1 MFIGVASVWMGTH
14 FGPGVASG
22 TQLNQYYVGFGI
34 PGIVMTL
41 VAMALLGFALYC
53 SMEFSRIYHA
63 YDYESW
69 VTKLFGNKYVVILF
83 DISFFVTIISARGRQ
98 PQRDCHPASGL
109 LGHQLLGGRRH
120 SHSRLHAAVRLRRGA
135 GAQELGLHD
144 VRRRGRAAAHHGAG
158 HRRRRRD
165 LKGAVEN
172 QAANL
177 GADMSASNWL
187 KALWQAIIYGSFQAT
202 IVANIASVADTLPD
216 RRESRRSAIT
226 GYIAN
231 TGLLLILCMM
241 LFSFTNVYKV
251 TEEAL
256 PFYSILAR
264 LNMGWLTTV
273 YIIVVFIAVI
283 STVVGFAFAGV
294 ARFGKYYRPQGKK
307 QLAHPVRDAAFV
319 LVLLAACAAISQVGI
334 YEPRQVR
341 LLAPRLHQP
350 LRYHPARPDTR
361 RPQDKQEVPQGAQH
375 RRPGHRL
382 ITKCFTSQICS
393 KRESPPA
400 SSGGLFARRA

>member
-1 MFIGVASVWMGTH
+1 MENTKKKGLPVFIGVASVWMGTH

-53 SMEFSRIYHA
+53 SMEFSRIYKA

-69 VTKLFGNKYVVILF
+69 VTKLFNNKYVVILF
-83 DISFFVTIISARGRQ
+83 DVSFFVTIISAAGGSLN
-98 PQRDCHPASGL
+98 AIATL
-109 LGHQLLGGRRH
+109 LQDFWGINYWVGVGIVIVVSMLLCAFGAELVRKSSAYMMFVVVGV
-120 SHSRLHAAVRLRRGA
+120 LLLIMALVIAAGDA
-135 GAQELGLHD
+135 
-144 VRRRGRAAAHHGAG
+144 
-158 HRRRRRD
+158 D

-334 YEPRQVR
+334 MNLVKYGYS
-341 LLAPRLHQP
+341 LLGYINLFVIILPALILGGRKISKKYLKEHNIDAPGI
-350 LRYHPARPDTR
+350 D
-361 RPQDKQEVPQGAQH
+361 
-375 RRPGHRL
+375 
-382 ITKCFTSQICS
+382 
-393 KRESPPA
+393 
-400 SSGGLFARRA
+400 

>member
-1 MFIGVASVWMGTH
+1 MENTKKKGLPVFIGVASVWMGTH

-69 VTKLFGNKYVVILF
+69 VTKLFNNKYVVILF
-83 DISFFVTIISARGRQ
+83 DISFFVTIISAAGGSLN
-98 PQRDCHPASGL
+98 AIATL
-109 LGHQLLGGRRH
+109 LQDFWGINYWVGVGIVIVVSMLLCAFGAELVRKSSAYMMFVVVGV
-120 SHSRLHAAVRLRRGA
+120 LLLIMALVIAAGDA
-135 GAQELGLHD
+135 
-144 VRRRGRAAAHHGAG
+144 
-158 HRRRRRD
+158 D

-334 YEPRQVR
+334 MNLVKYGYS
-341 LLAPRLHQP
+341 LLGYINLFVIILPALILGGRKISKKYLKEHNIDAPGI
-350 LRYHPARPDTR
+350 D
-361 RPQDKQEVPQGAQH
+361 
-375 RRPGHRL
+375 
-382 ITKCFTSQICS
+382 
-393 KRESPPA
+393 
-400 SSGGLFARRA
+400 

>member
-1 MFIGVASVWMGTH
+1 MENTKKKGLPVFIGVASVWMGTH

-34 PGIVMTL
+34 PGIIMTL

-53 SMEFSRIYHA
+53 SMEFSRIYKA

-69 VTKLFGNKYVVILF
+69 VTKLFNNKYVVILF
-83 DISFFVTIISARGRQ
+83 DVSFFVTIISAAGGSLN
-98 PQRDCHPASGL
+98 AIATL
-109 LGHQLLGGRRH
+109 LQDFWGINYWIGVGIVIVVSMLLCAFGAELVRKSSSYMMFVVVGV
-120 SHSRLHAAVRLRRGA
+120 LLLIMALVIAAGDA
-135 GAQELGLHD
+135 
-144 VRRRGRAAAHHGAG
+144 
-158 HRRRRRD
+158 D

-216 RRESRRSAIT
+216 RRESRRAAIT

-231 TGLLLILCMM
+231 TGLLLVLCMM
-241 LFSFTNVYKV
+241 LFSFTNVYAV
-251 TEEAL
+251 TNEDL

-294 ARFGKYYRPQGKK
+294 ARFGKYYRPAGRKH
-307 QLAHPVRDAAFV
+307 LAHPLRDALFV

-334 YEPRQVR
+334 MNIVKYGYQ
-341 LLAPRLHQP
+341 LLGYINLFVIVLPALIIGGRKISKKYLKEHNIDAPGI
-350 LRYHPARPDTR
+350 D
-361 RPQDKQEVPQGAQH
+361 
-375 RRPGHRL
+375 
-382 ITKCFTSQICS
+382 
-393 KRESPPA
+393 
-400 SSGGLFARRA
+400 

>member
-1 MFIGVASVWMGTH
+1 MENTKKKGLPVFIGVASVWMGTH

-34 PGIVMTL
+34 PGIVMTF
-41 VAMALLGFALYC
+41 VAMALFGFALYC

-83 DISFFVTIISARGRQ
+83 DISFFVTIISAAGGSLN
-98 PQRDCHPASGL
+98 AIATL
-109 LGHQLLGGRRH
+109 LQDFWGINYWVGVGIVIVVSMLLCAFGAELVRKSSAYMMFVVVGV
-120 SHSRLHAAVRLRRGA
+120 LLLIMALVIAAGDA
-135 GAQELGLHD
+135 
-144 VRRRGRAAAHHGAG
+144 
-158 HRRRRRD
+158 D

-216 RRESRRSAIT
+216 RRESRRAAIT

-231 TGLLLILCMM
+231 TGLLLVLCMM
-241 LFSFTNVYKV
+241 LFSFTNVYAV
-251 TEEAL
+251 TKEAL

-273 YIIVVFIAVI
+273 YIVVVFIAVI

-334 YEPRQVR
+334 MNLVKYGYS
-341 LLAPRLHQP
+341 LLGYINLFVIILPALILGGRKISKKYLKEHNIDAPG
-350 LRYHPARPDTR
+350 
-361 RPQDKQEVPQGAQH
+361 V
-375 RRPGHRL
+375 
-382 ITKCFTSQICS
+382 
-393 KRESPPA
+393 
-400 SSGGLFARRA
+400 

>member
-1 MFIGVASVWMGTH
+1 MENTKKKGLPVFIGVASVWMGTH

-83 DISFFVTIISARGRQ
+83 DISFFVTIISAAGGSLN
-98 PQRDCHPASGL
+98 AIATL
-109 LGHQLLGGRRH
+109 LQDFWGINYWVGVGIVIVVSMLLCAFGAELVRKSSAYMMFVVVGV
-120 SHSRLHAAVRLRRGA
+120 LLLIMALVIAAGDA
-135 GAQELGLHD
+135 
-144 VRRRGRAAAHHGAG
+144 
-158 HRRRRRD
+158 D

-334 YEPRQVR
+334 MNLVKYGYS
-341 LLAPRLHQP
+341 LLGYINLFVIILPALILGGRKISKKYLKEHNIDAPGI
-350 LRYHPARPDTR
+350 D
-361 RPQDKQEVPQGAQH
+361 
-375 RRPGHRL
+375 
-382 ITKCFTSQICS
+382 
-393 KRESPPA
+393 
-400 SSGGLFARRA
+400 

>member
-1 MFIGVASVWMGTH
+1 MENTKKKGLPVFIGVASVWMGTH

-34 PGIVMTL
+34 PGIIMTL

-69 VTKLFGNKYVVILF
+69 VTKLFNNKYVVILF
-83 DISFFVTIISARGRQ
+83 DISFFVTIISAAGGSLN
-98 PQRDCHPASGL
+98 AIATL
-109 LGHQLLGGRRH
+109 LQDFWGINYWVGVGIVIVVSMLLCAFGAELVRKSSAYMMFVVVGV
-120 SHSRLHAAVRLRRGA
+120 LLLIMALVIAAGDA
-135 GAQELGLHD
+135 
-144 VRRRGRAAAHHGAG
+144 
-158 HRRRRRD
+158 D

-216 RRESRRSAIT
+216 RRESRRAAIT

-231 TGLLLILCMM
+231 TGLLLVLCMM
-241 LFSFTNVYKV
+241 LFSFTNVYAV
-251 TEEAL
+251 TNEAL

-294 ARFGKYYRPQGKK
+294 ARFGKYYRPAGKK
-307 QLAHPVRDAAFV
+307 HLAHPLRDALFV
-319 LVLLAACAAISQVGI
+319 LVLLGACAAISQVGI
-334 YEPRQVR
+334 MNLVR
-341 LLAPRLHQP
+341 YGYQLLGYINLFVIVLPALIIGGRKISKKYLKEHNIDAPGI
-350 LRYHPARPDTR
+350 D
-361 RPQDKQEVPQGAQH
+361 
-375 RRPGHRL
+375 
-382 ITKCFTSQICS
+382 
-393 KRESPPA
+393 
-400 SSGGLFARRA
+400 

>member
-1 MFIGVASVWMGTH
+1 MENTKKKGLPVFIGVASVWMGTH

-34 PGIVMTL
+34 PGIIMTL

-53 SMEFSRIYHA
+53 SMEFSRIYKA

-69 VTKLFGNKYVVILF
+69 VTKLFNNKYVVILF
-83 DISFFVTIISARGRQ
+83 DVSFFVTIISAAGGSLN
-98 PQRDCHPASGL
+98 AIATL
-109 LGHQLLGGRRH
+109 LQDFWGINYWVGVGIVIVVSMLLCAFGAELVRKSSAYMMFVVVGV
-120 SHSRLHAAVRLRRGA
+120 LLLIMALVIAAGDA
-135 GAQELGLHD
+135 
-144 VRRRGRAAAHHGAG
+144 
-158 HRRRRRD
+158 D

-216 RRESRRSAIT
+216 RRESRRAAIT

-231 TGLLLILCMM
+231 TGLLLVLCMM
-241 LFSFTNVYKV
+241 LFSFTNVYAV
-251 TEEAL
+251 TNEAL

-334 YEPRQVR
+334 MNLVKYGYS
-341 LLAPRLHQP
+341 LLGYINLFVIILPALIIGGRKISKKYLKEHNIDAPGI
-350 LRYHPARPDTR
+350 D
-361 RPQDKQEVPQGAQH
+361 
-375 RRPGHRL
+375 
-382 ITKCFTSQICS
+382 
-393 KRESPPA
+393 
-400 SSGGLFARRA
+400 

>member
-1 MFIGVASVWMGTH
+1 MENTKKKGLPVFIGVASVWMGTH

-34 PGIVMTL
+34 PGIIMTL

-53 SMEFSRIYHA
+53 SMEFSRIYKA

-69 VTKLFGNKYVVILF
+69 VTKLFNNKYVVILF
-83 DISFFVTIISARGRQ
+83 DVSFFVTIISAAGGSLN
-98 PQRDCHPASGL
+98 AIATL
-109 LGHQLLGGRRH
+109 LQDFWGINYWVGVGIVIVVSMLLCAFGAELVRKSSAYMMFVVVGV
-120 SHSRLHAAVRLRRGA
+120 LLLIMALVIAAGDA
-135 GAQELGLHD
+135 
-144 VRRRGRAAAHHGAG
+144 
-158 HRRRRRD
+158 D

-216 RRESRRSAIT
+216 RRESRRAAIT

-231 TGLLLILCMM
+231 TGLLLVLCMM
-241 LFSFTNVYKV
+241 LFSFTNVYAV
-251 TEEAL
+251 TNEAL

-264 LNMGWLTTV
+264 LNMSWLTVV

-294 ARFGKYYRPQGKK
+294 ARFGKYYRPTGKK
-307 QLAHPVRDAAFV
+307 HLAHPLRDALFV

-334 YEPRQVR
+334 MNLVKYGYS
-341 LLAPRLHQP
+341 LLGYINLFVIILPALIIGGRKISKKYLKEHNIDAPGV
-350 LRYHPARPDTR
+350 D
-361 RPQDKQEVPQGAQH
+361 
-375 RRPGHRL
+375 
-382 ITKCFTSQICS
+382 
-393 KRESPPA
+393 
-400 SSGGLFARRA
+400 

>member
-1 MFIGVASVWMGTH
+1 MENTKKKGLPVFIGVASVWMGTH

-34 PGIVMTL
+34 PGIIMTL

-53 SMEFSRIYHA
+53 SMEFSRIYKA

-69 VTKLFGNKYVVILF
+69 VTKLFNNKYVVILF
-83 DISFFVTIISARGRQ
+83 DVSFFVTIISAAGGSLN
-98 PQRDCHPASGL
+98 AIATL
-109 LGHQLLGGRRH
+109 LQDFWGINYWIGVGIVIVVSMLLCAFGAELVRKSSAYMMFVVVGV
-120 SHSRLHAAVRLRRGA
+120 LLLIMALVIAAGDA
-135 GAQELGLHD
+135 
-144 VRRRGRAAAHHGAG
+144 
-158 HRRRRRD
+158 D

-216 RRESRRSAIT
+216 RRESRRAAIT

-231 TGLLLILCMM
+231 TGLLLVLCMM
-241 LFSFTNVYKV
+241 LFSFTNVYAV
-251 TEEAL
+251 TNEAL

-294 ARFGKYYRPQGKK
+294 ARFGKYYRPTGKK
-307 QLAHPVRDAAFV
+307 HLAHPLRDALFV

-334 YEPRQVR
+334 MNLVKYGYS
-341 LLAPRLHQP
+341 LLGYINLFVIILPALIIGGRKISKKYLKEHNIDAPGI
-350 LRYHPARPDTR
+350 D
-361 RPQDKQEVPQGAQH
+361 
-375 RRPGHRL
+375 
-382 ITKCFTSQICS
+382 
-393 KRESPPA
+393 
-400 SSGGLFARRA
+400 

>member
-1 MFIGVASVWMGTH
+1 MENTKKKGLPVFIGVASVWMGTH

-34 PGIVMTL
+34 PGIIMTL

-53 SMEFSRIYHA
+53 SMEFSRIYKA

-69 VTKLFGNKYVVILF
+69 VTKLFNNKYVVILF
-83 DISFFVTIISARGRQ
+83 DVSFFVTIISAAGGSLN
-98 PQRDCHPASGL
+98 AIATL
-109 LGHQLLGGRRH
+109 LQDFWGINYWVGVGIVIVVSMLLCAFGAELVRKSSAYMMFVVVGV
-120 SHSRLHAAVRLRRGA
+120 LLLIMALVIAAGDA
-135 GAQELGLHD
+135 
-144 VRRRGRAAAHHGAG
+144 
-158 HRRRRRD
+158 D

-216 RRESRRSAIT
+216 RRESRRAAIT

-231 TGLLLILCMM
+231 TGLLLVLCMM
-241 LFSFTNVYKV
+241 LFSFTNVYAV
-251 TEEAL
+251 TNEAL

-264 LNMGWLTTV
+264 LNMSWLTVV

-294 ARFGKYYRPQGKK
+294 ARFGKYYRPAGKK
-307 QLAHPVRDAAFV
+307 HLAHPLRDALFV

-334 YEPRQVR
+334 MNLVKYGYS
-341 LLAPRLHQP
+341 LLGYINLFVIILPALIIGGRKISKKYLKEHNIDAPGI
-350 LRYHPARPDTR
+350 D
-361 RPQDKQEVPQGAQH
+361 
-375 RRPGHRL
+375 
-382 ITKCFTSQICS
+382 
-393 KRESPPA
+393 
-400 SSGGLFARRA
+400 

>member
-1 MFIGVASVWMGTH
+1 MENTKKKGLPVFIGVASVWMGTH

-34 PGIVMTL
+34 PGIIMTL

-53 SMEFSRIYHA
+53 SMEFSRIYKA

-69 VTKLFGNKYVVILF
+69 VTKLFNNKYVVILF
-83 DISFFVTIISARGRQ
+83 DVSFFVTIISAAGGSLN
-98 PQRDCHPASGL
+98 AIATL
-109 LGHQLLGGRRH
+109 LQDFWGINYWVGVGIVIVVSMLLCAFGAELVRKSSAYMMFVVVGV
-120 SHSRLHAAVRLRRGA
+120 LLLIMALVIAAGDA
-135 GAQELGLHD
+135 
-144 VRRRGRAAAHHGAG
+144 
-158 HRRRRRD
+158 D

-216 RRESRRSAIT
+216 RRESRRAAIT

-231 TGLLLILCMM
+231 TGLLLVLCMM
-241 LFSFTNVYKV
+241 LFSFTNVYAV
-251 TEEAL
+251 TNEAL

-294 ARFGKYYRPQGKK
+294 ARFGKYYRPTGSKH
-307 QLAHPVRDAAFV
+307 LAHPLRDALFV

-334 YEPRQVR
+334 MNLVKYGYS
-341 LLAPRLHQP
+341 LLGYINLFVIILPALIIGGRKISKKYLKEHNIDAPGI
-350 LRYHPARPDTR
+350 D
-361 RPQDKQEVPQGAQH
+361 
-375 RRPGHRL
+375 
-382 ITKCFTSQICS
+382 
-393 KRESPPA
+393 
-400 SSGGLFARRA
+400 

>member
-1 MFIGVASVWMGTH
+1 MENTKKKGLPVFIGVASVWMGTH

-83 DISFFVTIISARGRQ
+83 DISFFVTIISAAGGSLN
-98 PQRDCHPASGL
+98 AIATL
-109 LGHQLLGGRRH
+109 LQDFWGINYWVGVGIVIVISMLLCAFGAELVRKSSAYMMFVVVGV
-120 SHSRLHAAVRLRRGA
+120 LLLIMALVIAAGDA
-135 GAQELGLHD
+135 
-144 VRRRGRAAAHHGAG
+144 
-158 HRRRRRD
+158 D

-177 GADMSASNWL
+177 GADLSASNWL

-226 GYIAN
+226 GYLAN
-231 TGLLLILCMM
+231 TLLLLILCTM
-241 LFSFTNVYKV
+241 LFSFTNVYAV
-251 TEEAL
+251 TDEDL

-264 LNMGWLTTV
+264 LDMGWLTTV

-334 YEPRQVR
+334 MNLVKYGYS
-341 LLAPRLHQP
+341 LLGYINLFVIILPALILGGRKISKKYLKEHNIDAPG
-350 LRYHPARPDTR
+350 
-361 RPQDKQEVPQGAQH
+361 V
-375 RRPGHRL
+375 
-382 ITKCFTSQICS
+382 
-393 KRESPPA
+393 
-400 SSGGLFARRA
+400 

>member
-1 MFIGVASVWMGTH
+1 MENTKKKGLPVFIGVASVWMGTH

-34 PGIVMTL
+34 PGIIMTL

-53 SMEFSRIYHA
+53 SMEFSRIYKA

-69 VTKLFGNKYVVILF
+69 VTKLFNNKYVVILF
-83 DISFFVTIISARGRQ
+83 DISFFVTIISAAGGSLN
-98 PQRDCHPASGL
+98 AIATL
-109 LGHQLLGGRRH
+109 LQDFWGINYWVGVGIVIVVSMLLCAFGAELVRKSSAYMMFVVVGV
-120 SHSRLHAAVRLRRGA
+120 LLLIMALVIAAGDA
-135 GAQELGLHD
+135 
-144 VRRRGRAAAHHGAG
+144 
-158 HRRRRRD
+158 D

-216 RRESRRSAIT
+216 RRESRRAAIT

-231 TGLLLILCMM
+231 TGLLLVLCMM
-241 LFSFTNVYKV
+241 LFSFTNVYAV
-251 TEEAL
+251 TNEAL

-334 YEPRQVR
+334 MNLVKYGYS
-341 LLAPRLHQP
+341 LLGYINLFVIILPALIIGGRKISKKYLKEHNIDAPGI
-350 LRYHPARPDTR
+350 D
-361 RPQDKQEVPQGAQH
+361 
-375 RRPGHRL
+375 
-382 ITKCFTSQICS
+382 
-393 KRESPPA
+393 
-400 SSGGLFARRA
+400 

>member
-1 MFIGVASVWMGTH
+1 MENTKKKGLPVFIGVASVWMGTH

-34 PGIVMTL
+34 PGIIMTL

-83 DISFFVTIISARGRQ
+83 DISFFVTIISAAGGSLN
-98 PQRDCHPASGL
+98 AIATL
-109 LGHQLLGGRRH
+109 LQDFWGINYWVGVGIVIVVSMLLCAFGAELVRKSSAYMMFVVVGV
-120 SHSRLHAAVRLRRGA
+120 LLLIMALVIAAGDA
-135 GAQELGLHD
+135 
-144 VRRRGRAAAHHGAG
+144 
-158 HRRRRRD
+158 D

-177 GADMSASNWL
+177 GADMGASNWL

-216 RRESRRSAIT
+216 RRESRRAAIT

-241 LFSFTNVYKV
+241 LFSFTNVYAV
-251 TEEAL
+251 TKEAL

-334 YEPRQVR
+334 MNLVKYGYS
-341 LLAPRLHQP
+341 LLGYINLFVIILPALILGGRKISKKYLKEHNIDAPG
-350 LRYHPARPDTR
+350 
-361 RPQDKQEVPQGAQH
+361 V
-375 RRPGHRL
+375 
-382 ITKCFTSQICS
+382 
-393 KRESPPA
+393 
-400 SSGGLFARRA
+400 

>member
-1 MFIGVASVWMGTH
+1 MENTKKKGLPVFIGVASVWMGTH

-83 DISFFVTIISARGRQ
+83 DISFFVTIISAAGGSLN
-98 PQRDCHPASGL
+98 AIA
-109 LGHQLLGGRRH
+109 QLLQDFWGINYWIGVGIVIVVSMLLCAFGAELVRK
-120 SHSRLHAAVRLRRGA
+120 SSAYMMFVVVGVLLLIMALVIAAGDA
-135 GAQELGLHD
+135 
-144 VRRRGRAAAHHGAG
+144 
-158 HRRRRRD
+158 D

-226 GYIAN
+226 GYLAN
-231 TGLLLILCMM
+231 TLLLLILCTM
-241 LFSFTNVYKV
+241 LFSFTNVYEV
-251 TEEAL
+251 TKEDL

-264 LNMGWLTTV
+264 LDMGWLTTV

-334 YEPRQVR
+334 MNLVKYGYS
-341 LLAPRLHQP
+341 LLGYINLFVIILPALILGGRKISKKYLKEHNIDAPG
-350 LRYHPARPDTR
+350 
-361 RPQDKQEVPQGAQH
+361 V
-375 RRPGHRL
+375 
-382 ITKCFTSQICS
+382 
-393 KRESPPA
+393 
-400 SSGGLFARRA
+400 

>member
-1 MFIGVASVWMGTH
+1 MENTKKKGLPVFIGVASVWMGTH

-22 TQLNQYYVGFGI
+22 TQLNQYYVNFGL
-34 PGIVMTL
+34 PGIIMTV
-41 VAMALLGFALYC
+41 VAMGILAFALYC
-53 SMEFSRIYHA
+53 SMEFSRIYKA

-69 VTKLFGNKYVVILF
+69 VTKLFNNKYVVILF
-83 DISFFVTIISARGRQ
+83 DVSFFVTIISAAGGSLN
-98 PQRDCHPASGL
+98 AIATL
-109 LGHQLLGGRRH
+109 LQDFWGINYWLGVGIVIVVSMLLCAFGAELVRKSSAYMMFVVVGV
-120 SHSRLHAAVRLRRGA
+120 LLLIMALVIAAGDA
-135 GAQELGLHD
+135 
-144 VRRRGRAAAHHGAG
+144 
-158 HRRRRRD
+158 D

-216 RRESRRSAIT
+216 RRESRRAAIT

-231 TGLLLILCMM
+231 TGLLLVLCMM
-241 LFSFTNVYKV
+241 LFSFTNVYAV
-251 TEEAL
+251 TNEAL

-264 LNMGWLTTV
+264 LNMSWLTVV

-294 ARFGKYYRPQGKK
+294 ARFGKYYRPTGSKH
-307 QLAHPVRDAAFV
+307 LAHPLRDALFV

-334 YEPRQVR
+334 MNLVKYGYS
-341 LLAPRLHQP
+341 LLGYINLFVIILPALIIGGRKISKKYLKEHNIDAPGI
-350 LRYHPARPDTR
+350 D
-361 RPQDKQEVPQGAQH
+361 
-375 RRPGHRL
+375 
-382 ITKCFTSQICS
+382 
-393 KRESPPA
+393 
-400 SSGGLFARRA
+400 

>member
-1 MFIGVASVWMGTH
+1 MENTKKKGLPVFIGVASVWMGTH

-34 PGIVMTL
+34 PGIIMTL

-53 SMEFSRIYHA
+53 SMEFSRIYKA

-69 VTKLFGNKYVVILF
+69 VTKLFNNKYVVILF
-83 DISFFVTIISARGRQ
+83 DVSFFVTIISAAGGSLN
-98 PQRDCHPASGL
+98 AIATL
-109 LGHQLLGGRRH
+109 LQDFWGINYWVGVGIVIVVSMLLCAFGAELVRKSSAYMMFVVVGV
-120 SHSRLHAAVRLRRGA
+120 LLLIMALVIAAGDA
-135 GAQELGLHD
+135 
-144 VRRRGRAAAHHGAG
+144 
-158 HRRRRRD
+158 D

-334 YEPRQVR
+334 MNLVKYGYS
-341 LLAPRLHQP
+341 LLGYINLPVIILPALIIGGRKISKKYLKEHNIDAPGI
-350 LRYHPARPDTR
+350 D
-361 RPQDKQEVPQGAQH
+361 
-375 RRPGHRL
+375 
-382 ITKCFTSQICS
+382 
-393 KRESPPA
+393 
-400 SSGGLFARRA
+400 

>member
-1 MFIGVASVWMGTH
+1 MENTKKKGLPVFIGVASVWMGTH

-83 DISFFVTIISARGRQ
+83 DISFFVTIISAAGGSLN
-98 PQRDCHPASGL
+98 AIATL
-109 LGHQLLGGRRH
+109 LQDFWGINYWVGVGIVIVVSMLLCAFGAELVRKSSAYMMFVVVGV
-120 SHSRLHAAVRLRRGA
+120 LLLIMALVIAAGDA
-135 GAQELGLHD
+135 
-144 VRRRGRAAAHHGAG
+144 
-158 HRRRRRD
+158 D

-264 LNMGWLTTV
+264 LNMGWLTVV
-273 YIIVVFIAVI
+273 YILVVFIAVI

-294 ARFGKYYRPQGKK
+294 ARFGKYYRPAGKK
-307 QLAHPVRDAAFV
+307 HLAHPVRDAIFV

-334 YEPRQVR
+334 MKLVKYGYS
-341 LLAPRLHQP
+341 LLGYINLFVIVLPALIIGGRKISKKYLKEHNIDAPGI
-350 LRYHPARPDTR
+350 D
-361 RPQDKQEVPQGAQH
+361 
-375 RRPGHRL
+375 
-382 ITKCFTSQICS
+382 
-393 KRESPPA
+393 
-400 SSGGLFARRA
+400 

>member
-1 MFIGVASVWMGTH
+1 MENTKKKGLPVFIGVASVWMGTH

-83 DISFFVTIISARGRQ
+83 DISFFVTIISAAGGSLN
-98 PQRDCHPASGL
+98 AIATL
-109 LGHQLLGGRRH
+109 LQDFWGINYWVGVGIVIVVSMLLCAFGAELVRKSSAYMMFVVVGV
-120 SHSRLHAAVRLRRGA
+120 LLLIMALVIAAGDA
-135 GAQELGLHD
+135 
-144 VRRRGRAAAHHGAG
+144 
-158 HRRRRRD
+158 D

-216 RRESRRSAIT
+216 RRESRRAAIT

-231 TGLLLILCMM
+231 TGLLLVLCMM
-241 LFSFTNVYKV
+241 LFSFTNVYAV
-251 TEEAL
+251 TNEAL

-264 LNMGWLTTV
+264 LNMSWLTVV

-294 ARFGKYYRPQGKK
+294 ARFGKYYRPTGSKH
-307 QLAHPVRDAAFV
+307 LAHPLRDALFV

-334 YEPRQVR
+334 MNLVKYGYS
-341 LLAPRLHQP
+341 LLGYINLFVIILPALIIGGRKISKKYLKEHNIDAPGI
-350 LRYHPARPDTR
+350 D
-361 RPQDKQEVPQGAQH
+361 
-375 RRPGHRL
+375 
-382 ITKCFTSQICS
+382 
-393 KRESPPA
+393 
-400 SSGGLFARRA
+400 

>member
-1 MFIGVASVWMGTH
+1 MENTKKKGLPVFIGVASVWMGTH

-83 DISFFVTIISARGRQ
+83 DISFFVTIISAAGGSLN
-98 PQRDCHPASGL
+98 AIATL
-109 LGHQLLGGRRH
+109 LQDFWGINYWVGVGIVIVVSMLLCAFGAELVRKSSAYMMFVVVGV
-120 SHSRLHAAVRLRRGA
+120 LLLIMALVIAAGDA
-135 GAQELGLHD
+135 
-144 VRRRGRAAAHHGAG
+144 
-158 HRRRRRD
+158 D

-216 RRESRRSAIT
+216 RRESRRAAIT

-241 LFSFTNVYKV
+241 LFSFTNVYTV
-251 TEEAL
+251 TKEAL

-273 YIIVVFIAVI
+273 YIVVVFIAVI

-334 YEPRQVR
+334 MNLVKYGYS
-341 LLAPRLHQP
+341 LLGYINLFVIILPALILGGRKISKKYLKEHNIDAPG
-350 LRYHPARPDTR
+350 
-361 RPQDKQEVPQGAQH
+361 V
-375 RRPGHRL
+375 
-382 ITKCFTSQICS
+382 
-393 KRESPPA
+393 
-400 SSGGLFARRA
+400 

>member
-1 MFIGVASVWMGTH
+1 MENTKKKGLPVFIGVASVWMGTH

-83 DISFFVTIISARGRQ
+83 DISFFVTIISAAGGSLN
-98 PQRDCHPASGL
+98 AIATL
-109 LGHQLLGGRRH
+109 LQDFWGINYWVGVGIVIVVSMLLCAFGAELVRKSSAYMMFVVVGV
-120 SHSRLHAAVRLRRGA
+120 LLLIMALVIAAGDA
-135 GAQELGLHD
+135 
-144 VRRRGRAAAHHGAG
+144 
-158 HRRRRRD
+158 D

-226 GYIAN
+226 GYLAN
-231 TGLLLILCMM
+231 TLLLLILCTM
-241 LFSFTNVYKV
+241 LFSFTNVYEV
-251 TEEAL
+251 TKEDL

-307 QLAHPVRDAAFV
+307 HLAHPVRDAIFV

-334 YEPRQVR
+334 MKLVKYGYS
-341 LLAPRLHQP
+341 LLGYINLFVIILPALILGGRKISKKYLKEHNIDAPG
-350 LRYHPARPDTR
+350 
-361 RPQDKQEVPQGAQH
+361 V
-375 RRPGHRL
+375 
-382 ITKCFTSQICS
+382 
-393 KRESPPA
+393 
-400 SSGGLFARRA
+400 

>member
-1 MFIGVASVWMGTH
+1 MENTKKKGLPVFIGVASVWMGTH

-34 PGIVMTL
+34 PGIIMTL

-83 DISFFVTIISARGRQ
+83 DISFFVTIISAAGGSLN
-98 PQRDCHPASGL
+98 AIATL
-109 LGHQLLGGRRH
+109 LQDFWGINYWVGVGIVIVVSMLLCAFGAELVRKSSAYMMFVVVGV
-120 SHSRLHAAVRLRRGA
+120 LLLIMALVIAAGDA
-135 GAQELGLHD
+135 
-144 VRRRGRAAAHHGAG
+144 
-158 HRRRRRD
+158 D

-216 RRESRRSAIT
+216 RRESKRAAIT

-231 TGLLLILCMM
+231 TGLLIILCMM

-294 ARFGKYYRPQGKK
+294 ARFGKYYRPKDKK

-334 YEPRQVR
+334 MNLVKYGYS
-341 LLAPRLHQP
+341 LLGYINLFVIILPALILGGRKISKKYLKEHNIDAPG
-350 LRYHPARPDTR
+350 
-361 RPQDKQEVPQGAQH
+361 V
-375 RRPGHRL
+375 
-382 ITKCFTSQICS
+382 
-393 KRESPPA
+393 
-400 SSGGLFARRA
+400 

>member
-1 MFIGVASVWMGTH
+1 MENTKKKGLPVFIGVASVWMGTH

-69 VTKLFGNKYVVILF
+69 VTKLFNNKYVVILF
-83 DISFFVTIISARGRQ
+83 DISFFVTIISAAGGSLN
-98 PQRDCHPASGL
+98 AIATL
-109 LGHQLLGGRRH
+109 LQDFWGINYWVGVGIVIVVSMLLCAFGAELVRKSSAYMMFVVVGV
-120 SHSRLHAAVRLRRGA
+120 LLLIMALVIAAGDA
-135 GAQELGLHD
+135 
-144 VRRRGRAAAHHGAG
+144 
-158 HRRRRRD
+158 D

-283 STVVGFAFAGV
+283 STFVGFAFAGV

-307 QLAHPVRDAAFV
+307 ELAHPVRDAAFV

-334 YEPRQVR
+334 MNLVKYGYS
-341 LLAPRLHQP
+341 LLGYINLFVIILPALILGGRKISKKYLKEHNIDAPGI
-350 LRYHPARPDTR
+350 D
-361 RPQDKQEVPQGAQH
+361 
-375 RRPGHRL
+375 
-382 ITKCFTSQICS
+382 
-393 KRESPPA
+393 
-400 SSGGLFARRA
+400 

>member
-1 MFIGVASVWMGTH
+1 MENTKKKGLPVFIGVASVWMGTH

-34 PGIVMTL
+34 PGIIMTL

-53 SMEFSRIYHA
+53 SMEFSRIYKA

-69 VTKLFGNKYVVILF
+69 VTKLFNNKYVVILF
-83 DISFFVTIISARGRQ
+83 DVSFFVTIISAAGGSLN
-98 PQRDCHPASGL
+98 AIATL
-109 LGHQLLGGRRH
+109 LQDFWGINYWVGVGIVIVVSMLLCAFGAELVRKSSAYMMFVVVGV
-120 SHSRLHAAVRLRRGA
+120 LLLIMALVIAAGDA
-135 GAQELGLHD
+135 
-144 VRRRGRAAAHHGAG
+144 
-158 HRRRRRD
+158 D

-216 RRESRRSAIT
+216 RRESRRAAIT

-231 TGLLLILCMM
+231 TGLLLVLCMM
-241 LFSFTNVYKV
+241 LFSFTNVYAV
-251 TEEAL
+251 TKEAL

-294 ARFGKYYRPQGKK
+294 ARFGKYYRPTGKK
-307 QLAHPVRDAAFV
+307 HLAHPLRDALFV

-334 YEPRQVR
+334 MNLVKYGYS
-341 LLAPRLHQP
+341 LLGYINLFVIILPALIIGGRKISKKYLKEHNIDAPGI
-350 LRYHPARPDTR
+350 D
-361 RPQDKQEVPQGAQH
+361 
-375 RRPGHRL
+375 
-382 ITKCFTSQICS
+382 
-393 KRESPPA
+393 
-400 SSGGLFARRA
+400 

>member
-1 MFIGVASVWMGTH
+1 MENTKKKGLPVFIGVASVWMGTH

-34 PGIVMTL
+34 PGIIMTL

-53 SMEFSRIYHA
+53 SMEFSRIYKA

-69 VTKLFGNKYVVILF
+69 VTKLFNNKYVVILF
-83 DISFFVTIISARGRQ
+83 DVSFFVTIISAAGGSLN
-98 PQRDCHPASGL
+98 AIATL
-109 LGHQLLGGRRH
+109 LQDFWGINYWVGVGIVIVVSMLLCAFGAELVRKSSAYMMFVVVGV
-120 SHSRLHAAVRLRRGA
+120 LLLIMALVIAAGDA
-135 GAQELGLHD
+135 
-144 VRRRGRAAAHHGAG
+144 
-158 HRRRRRD
+158 D

-334 YEPRQVR
+334 MNLVKYGYS
-341 LLAPRLHQP
+341 LLGYINLFVIILPALIIGGRKISKKYLKEHNVDAPGI
-350 LRYHPARPDTR
+350 D
-361 RPQDKQEVPQGAQH
+361 
-375 RRPGHRL
+375 
-382 ITKCFTSQICS
+382 
-393 KRESPPA
+393 
-400 SSGGLFARRA
+400 

>member
-1 MFIGVASVWMGTH
+1 MENTKKKGLPVFIGVASVWMGTH

-53 SMEFSRIYHA
+53 SMEFSRLYHA

-83 DISFFVTIISARGRQ
+83 DLSFFVTIISAAGGSLN
-98 PQRDCHPASGL
+98 AIA
-109 LGHQLLGGRRH
+109 QLLQDFWGINYWIGVGIVIVVSMLLCAFGAELVRK
-120 SHSRLHAAVRLRRGA
+120 SSAYMMFVVVGVLLLIMALVIAAGDA
-135 GAQELGLHD
+135 
-144 VRRRGRAAAHHGAG
+144 
-158 HRRRRRD
+158 D

-226 GYIAN
+226 GYLAN
-231 TGLLLILCMM
+231 TLLLLILCTM
-241 LFSFTNVYKV
+241 LFSFTNVYEV
-251 TEEAL
+251 TKEDL

-264 LNMGWLTTV
+264 LDMGWLTTV

-307 QLAHPVRDAAFV
+307 QLAHPVRDAIFV

-334 YEPRQVR
+334 MKLVKYGYS
-341 LLAPRLHQP
+341 LLGYINLPVIVLPALIIGGRKISRKYLKEHNVPAPG
-350 LRYHPARPDTR
+350 
-361 RPQDKQEVPQGAQH
+361 VPGMD
-375 RRPGHRL
+375 
-382 ITKCFTSQICS
+382 
-393 KRESPPA
+393 
-400 SSGGLFARRA
+400 

>member
-1 MFIGVASVWMGTH
+1 MENTKKKGLPVSIGVASVWMGTH

-34 PGIVMTL
+34 PGIIMTL

-53 SMEFSRIYHA
+53 SMEFSRIYKA

-69 VTKLFGNKYVVILF
+69 VTKLFNNKYVVILF
-83 DISFFVTIISARGRQ
+83 DVSFFVTIISAAGGSLN
-98 PQRDCHPASGL
+98 AIATL
-109 LGHQLLGGRRH
+109 LQDFWGINYWVGVGIVIVVSMLLCAFGAELVRKSSAYMMFVVVGV
-120 SHSRLHAAVRLRRGA
+120 LLLIMALVIAAGDA
-135 GAQELGLHD
+135 
-144 VRRRGRAAAHHGAG
+144 
-158 HRRRRRD
+158 D

-216 RRESRRSAIT
+216 RRESRRAAIT

-231 TGLLLILCMM
+231 TGLLLVLCMM
-241 LFSFTNVYKV
+241 LFSFTNVYAV
-251 TEEAL
+251 TNEAL

-294 ARFGKYYRPQGKK
+294 ARFGKYYRPTGSKH
-307 QLAHPVRDAAFV
+307 LAHPLRDALFV

-334 YEPRQVR
+334 MNLVKYGYS
-341 LLAPRLHQP
+341 LLGYINLFVIILPALIIGGRKISKKYLKEHNIDAPGI
-350 LRYHPARPDTR
+350 D
-361 RPQDKQEVPQGAQH
+361 
-375 RRPGHRL
+375 
-382 ITKCFTSQICS
+382 
-393 KRESPPA
+393 
-400 SSGGLFARRA
+400 

>member
-1 MFIGVASVWMGTH
+1 MENTKKKGLPVFIGVASVWMGTH

-53 SMEFSRIYHA
+53 SMEFSRIYKA

-69 VTKLFGNKYVVILF
+69 VTKLFNNKYVVILF
-83 DISFFVTIISARGRQ
+83 DVSFFVTIISAAGGSLN
-98 PQRDCHPASGL
+98 AIATL
-109 LGHQLLGGRRH
+109 LQDFWGINYWVGVGIVIVVSMLLCAFGAELVRKSSAYMMFVVVGV
-120 SHSRLHAAVRLRRGA
+120 LLLIMALVIAAGDA
-135 GAQELGLHD
+135 
-144 VRRRGRAAAHHGAG
+144 
-158 HRRRRRD
+158 D

-216 RRESRRSAIT
+216 RRESRRAAIT

-231 TGLLLILCMM
+231 TGLLLVLCMM
-241 LFSFTNVYKV
+241 LFSFTNVYAV
-251 TEEAL
+251 TNEAL

-334 YEPRQVR
+334 MNLVKYGYS
-341 LLAPRLHQP
+341 LLGYINLFVIILPALIIGGRKISKKYLKEHNIDAPGI
-350 LRYHPARPDTR
+350 D
-361 RPQDKQEVPQGAQH
+361 
-375 RRPGHRL
+375 
-382 ITKCFTSQICS
+382 
-393 KRESPPA
+393 
-400 SSGGLFARRA
+400 

>member
-1 MFIGVASVWMGTH
+1 MENTKKKGLPVFIGVASVWMGTH

-83 DISFFVTIISARGRQ
+83 DISFFVTIISAAGGSLN
-98 PQRDCHPASGL
+98 AIATL
-109 LGHQLLGGRRH
+109 LQDFWGINYWVGVGIVIVVSMLLCAFGAELVRKSSAYMMFVVVGV
-120 SHSRLHAAVRLRRGA
+120 LLLIMALVIAAGDA
-135 GAQELGLHD
+135 
-144 VRRRGRAAAHHGAG
+144 
-158 HRRRRRD
+158 D

-216 RRESRRSAIT
+216 RRESRRAAIT

-231 TGLLLILCMM
+231 TGLLLVLCMM
-241 LFSFTNVYKV
+241 LFSFTNVYAV
-251 TEEAL
+251 TNEDL

-264 LNMGWLTTV
+264 LDMGWLTTV

-307 QLAHPVRDAAFV
+307 HLAHPVRDAIFV

-334 YEPRQVR
+334 MKLVKYGYS
-341 LLAPRLHQP
+341 LLGYINLFVIVLPALIIGGRKISKKYLKEHNIDAPGI
-350 LRYHPARPDTR
+350 D
-361 RPQDKQEVPQGAQH
+361 
-375 RRPGHRL
+375 
-382 ITKCFTSQICS
+382 
-393 KRESPPA
+393 
-400 SSGGLFARRA
+400 

>member
-1 MFIGVASVWMGTH
+1 MENTKKKGLPVFIGVASVWMGTH

-34 PGIVMTL
+34 PGIIMTL

-53 SMEFSRIYHA
+53 SMEFSRIYKA

-69 VTKLFGNKYVVILF
+69 VTKLFNNKYVVILF
-83 DISFFVTIISARGRQ
+83 DVSFFVTIISAAGGSLN
-98 PQRDCHPASGL
+98 AIATL
-109 LGHQLLGGRRH
+109 LQDFWGINYWVGVGIVIVVSMLLCAFGAELVRKSSAYMMFVVVGV
-120 SHSRLHAAVRLRRGA
+120 LLLIMALVIAAGDA
-135 GAQELGLHD
+135 
-144 VRRRGRAAAHHGAG
+144 
-158 HRRRRRD
+158 D

-216 RRESRRSAIT
+216 RRESRRAAIT

-231 TGLLLILCMM
+231 TGLLLVLCMM
-241 LFSFTNVYKV
+241 LFSFTNVYAV
-251 TEEAL
+251 TNEAL

-264 LNMGWLTTV
+264 LNMSWLTVV

-294 ARFGKYYRPQGKK
+294 ARFGKSYRPTGKK
-307 QLAHPVRDAAFV
+307 HLAHPLRDALFV

-334 YEPRQVR
+334 MNLVKYGYS
-341 LLAPRLHQP
+341 LLGYINLFVIILPALIIGGRKISKKYLKEHNIDAPGI
-350 LRYHPARPDTR
+350 D
-361 RPQDKQEVPQGAQH
+361 
-375 RRPGHRL
+375 
-382 ITKCFTSQICS
+382 
-393 KRESPPA
+393 
-400 SSGGLFARRA
+400 